1 MFHKLEGV
9 AIIWKNRVVDIQ
21 QMYSLTSLARN

>member
-9 AIIWKNRVVDIQ
+9 AIIWKNHVVNIQ